1 MADGADGQV
10 LVTGGS
16 GYIGGW
22 CVVRLLDAGHDVRVT
37 IRDLKRE
44 AEVRSALT
52 SVAPV
57 AADPKRLTF
66 HAASLE
72 KDAGWA
78 EAVSGCRYVMHV
90 ASPVPIAQPKDADE
104 LVKPA
109 RDGALRV
116 LKAAVDSAVARVV
129 MTSSVA
135 AVGESGRDGL
145 KDESDWTDPD
155 AAGVTAYAKSKTLAE
170 RAAREFMKDHHAA
183 TSFVTVNPALVLG
196 PVMSADFSS
205 SVQVVSRM
213 LKGQVPGLPR
223 LGFNIVDVRDVA
235 DLHYLAMTT
244 PEAADGR
251 FIAAGQFLWMEEV
264 ARILRARL
272 GDRATKV
279 PTRKLPDWMVRAV
292 SLFDPGIKSVVGGLS
307 RRREFSAAAAGRVL
321 EWRPRPVEE
330 TVVET
335 AESLYANNAV

>member
-1 MADGADGQV
+1 MADGTDGQV

-37 IRDLKRE
+37 VRDLKRE
-44 AEVRSALT
+44 DEVRKALASA
-52 SVAPV
+52 APA
-57 AADPKRLTF
+57 AADPRRLTF

-72 KDAGWA
+72 KDEGWA

-90 ASPVPIAQPKDADE
+90 ASPVPIAQPKDADD

-116 LKAAVDSAVARVV
+116 LKAAVDSAVERVV

-135 AVGESGRDGL
+135 AVGEAGRDAMVDEREWTNPDG
-145 KDESDWTDPD
+145 KD
-155 AAGVTAYAKSKTLAE
+155 VTPYAKSKTLAE
-170 RAAREFMKDHHAA
+170 RAARDFMKDHHAA

-205 SVQVVSRM
+205 SVQVVSRL
-213 LKGQVPGLPR
+213 LKGQVPGIPR
-223 LGFNIVDVRDVA
+223 IGFNLVDVRDVA

-251 FIAAGQFLWMEEV
+251 FIAAGQFMWFEEI
-264 ARILRARL
+264 AALLRARL
-272 GDRATKV
+272 GARAEKV
-279 PTRKLPDWMVRAV
+279 PTRRLPDWMVKGVALV
-292 SLFDPGIKSVVGGLS
+292 DPGVKSIVGGLS
-307 RRREFSAAAAGRVL
+307 RRREFSSAAADRAFG
-321 EWRPRPVEE
+321 WRPRPVEE
-330 TVVET
+330 TIVET
-335 AESLYANNAV
+335 AESLYAKNAL